1 MTRLALAEF
10 TVGNTEEFKKN
21 LGSALEQDSRYTP
34 ALKARADFNLSIS
47 SHKKAATDYV
57 DIIKIEPENVEAL
70 LALAVC
76 FYETGD
82 KDATTMTYER
92 VLTIDPDNTLAKD
105 NLATEKQ
112 HVVARVAFCFF
123 EGNLTNNP
131 RPSAP
136 HNFLHF
142 RHRGHG
148 GISGGCH
155 SQRSVGSTIINRFS
169 GITSC

>member
-1 MTRLALAEF
+1 VQIEGDSADFMTRLALAEF
-10 TVGNTEEFKKN
+10 TVGNTDEFKKYLN
-21 LGSALEQDSRYTP
+21 SALEQDSRYTP

-105 NLATEKQ
+105 NLTTVK
-112 HVVARVAFCFF
+112 
-123 EGNLTNNP
+123 N
-131 RPSAP
+131 SA
-136 HNFLHF
+136 
-142 RHRGHG
+142 
-148 GISGGCH
+148 
-155 SQRSVGSTIINRFS
+155 
-169 GITSC
+169 